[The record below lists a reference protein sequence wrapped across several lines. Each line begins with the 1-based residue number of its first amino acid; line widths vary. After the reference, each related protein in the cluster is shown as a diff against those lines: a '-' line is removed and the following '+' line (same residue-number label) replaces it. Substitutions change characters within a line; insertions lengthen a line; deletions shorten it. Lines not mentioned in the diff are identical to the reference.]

1 MGRFYFIFRNTA
13 FLGALLIGFQAN
25 AGGNEVTPD
34 SSKVSIECTRSSSLV
49 LINITNHRRIGPV
62 SIAIRDSNGRSLYYE
77 EGKAMTDELV
87 RRLDK
92 GLFPPG
98 EVTLTVQSRDVSET
112 QAFLVQ

>member
-1 MGRFYFIFRNTA
+1 MDRFLTTLRNAA
-13 FLGALLIGFQAN
+13 FLFALLIGTQVN
-25 AGGNEVTPD
+25 AGGNDETPD
-34 SSKVSIECTRSSSLV
+34 SSQVTIECTRSSSLV
-49 LINITNHRRIGPV
+49 LINITNHRKIGLV
-62 SIAIRDSNGRSLYYE
+62 SILISDAKGRSLYYE

-98 EVTLTVQSRDVSET
+98 EATLTVRSRDVTET